1 MKLRDQV
8 VVVTGGGRGI
18 GAALCRRFAAEG
30 AAVVVVADVDGEAAL
45 AVASEIGGEGRPL
58 DVTEEPAVAAMV
70 AHVVR
75 EHGRIDLYCSNAG
88 IALGRGPETEDA
100 DWQRIWD
107 VNTMSHVLMA
117 RHVVPAMLA
126 AGGGYLLGTIS
137 AAGLLNAL
145 TSAPYGMTKAAALS
159 FFEWL
164 AIAYGDRIRV
174 SCLCPQGVRTRM
186 LELDDGMG
194 ALLRESALT
203 PEEVAG
209 AVVAGLAEERF
220 LILPHPEVATYF
232 ERKASDY
239 DRWLRGMRR
248 LRATVAGTEP

>member
-1 MKLRDQV
+1 MELQDRV
-8 VVVTGGGRGI
+8 VVVTGGGNGI
-18 GAALCRRFAAEG
+18 GAALSRRFAAEG
-30 AAVVVVADVDGEAAL
+30 AAVVVADLDDEAAQG
-45 AVASEIGGEGRPL
+45 VASEIGGEGRRL
-58 DVTEEPAVAAMV
+58 DVTDERAVATLV
-70 AHVVR
+70 TDLVR
-75 EHGRIDLYCSNAG
+75 ERGRIDLYCSNAG
-88 IALGRGPETEDA
+88 IALGKGPGTPDED
-100 DWQRIWD
+100 WRRIWD

-117 RHVVPAMLA
+117 RHVVPAMLE

-137 AAGLLNAL
+137 AAGLLNAM

-186 LELDDGMG
+186 LELDEGMG
-194 ALLRESALT
+194 ALLGEGALD

-209 AVVAGLAEERF
+209 SVVAGLREERF

-232 ERKASDY
+232 ERKATDY

-248 LRATVAGTEP
+248 LRASLPGA

>member
-1 MKLRDQV
+1 MELRGSV
-8 VVVTGGGRGI
+8 VVVTGGGNGI

-30 AAVVVVADVDGEAAL
+30 AGVVVADLDGNAAR
-45 AVASEIGGEGRPL
+45 AVASEIGGEGRTL
-58 DVTEEPAVAAMV
+58 DVTDQGAVAGLV
-70 AHVVR
+70 ADVVGER
-75 EHGRIDLYCSNAG
+75 GRIDLYCSNAG
-88 IALGRGPETEDA
+88 IALGTGPETPDQ
-100 DWQRIWD
+100 DWRRIWD

-117 RHVVPAMLA
+117 RHVVPAMLE

-137 AAGLLNAL
+137 AAGLLNAM

-186 LELDDGMG
+186 LELDEGMG

-203 PEEVAG
+203 PEQVAG
-209 AVVAGLAEERF
+209 SVVAGLREERF

-248 LRATVAGTEP
+248 LRATLI

>member
-1 MKLRDQV
+1 M
-8 VVVTGGGRGI
+8 
-18 GAALCRRFAAEG
+18 
-30 AAVVVVADVDGEAAL
+30 VVADLDGEGAR
-45 AVASEIGGEGRPL
+45 AVASEIGGEGCVL
-58 DVTEEPAVAAMV
+58 DVTDEGAVGSMV
-70 AHVVR
+70 SEVVR
-75 EHGRIDLYCSNAG
+75 DHGRIDLYCSNAG
-88 IALGRGPETEDA
+88 IALGHGPETSDE

-137 AAGLLNAL
+137 AAGLLNAM
-145 TSAPYGMTKAAALS
+145 TSAPYGVTKAAALS

-164 AIAYGDRIRV
+164 AIRYGDRLGV

-186 LELDDGMG
+186 LEQDRGMG
-194 ALLRESALT
+194 ALLRDGALT

-209 AVVAGLAEERF
+209 AVVSGLRDESF
-220 LILPHPEVATYF
+220 LILPHPEVLTYF
-232 ERKASDY
+232 GRKASDY

-248 LRATVAGTEP
+248 LRATVADTP

>member
-1 MKLRDQV
+1 

-30 AAVVVVADVDGEAAL
+30 AAAVVVADVDGEAAE
-45 AVASEIGGEGRPL
+45 AVASDIGGEGRAL
-58 DVTEEPAVAAMV
+58 DVTDERAVAAMV
-70 AHVVR
+70 ADVVR

-100 DWQRIWD
+100 DWRRIWD

-126 AGGGYLLGTIS
+126 AGSGYLLGTIS

-164 AIAYGDRIRV
+164 TIAHGDRIRV

-194 ALLRESALT
+194 TLLRESALT

-209 AVVAGLAEERF
+209 AVVAGLGEERF

-248 LRATVAGTEP
+248 LRATVTGDGP

>member
-1 MKLRDQV
+1 MELHDRV
-8 VVVTGGGRGI
+8 VIVTGGGGGI
-18 GAALCRRFAAEG
+18 GAALSRRFAAEG
-30 AAVVVVADVDGEAAL
+30 AAAVVVADLDGEAAQ
-45 AVASEIGGEGRPL
+45 AVASEIGGEARQL
-58 DVTEEPAVAAMV
+58 DVTHEPAVAALV
-70 AHVVR
+70 ADVVR
-75 EHGRIDLYCSNAG
+75 SRGRIDLYCSNAG
-88 IALGRGPETEDA
+88 IALGRGPQTPDE
-100 DWQRIWD
+100 DWQRIWN

-137 AAGLLNAL
+137 AAGLLNAV

-164 AIAYGDRIRV
+164 AIAYGDRLGV

-186 LELDDGMG
+186 LELDEDMA
-194 ALLRESALT
+194 ALLRESALA
-203 PEEVAG
+203 PDEVAA
-209 AVVAGLAEERF
+209 AVVAGLKEERF

-232 ERKASDY
+232 ERKATDY

-248 LRATVAGTEP
+248 LRATLPSS

>member
-1 MKLRDQV
+1 
-8 VVVTGGGRGI
+8 
-18 GAALCRRFAAEG
+18 
-30 AAVVVVADVDGEAAL
+30 
-45 AVASEIGGEGRPL
+45 
-58 DVTEEPAVAAMV
+58 
-70 AHVVR
+70 
-75 EHGRIDLYCSNAG
+75 
-88 IALGRGPETEDA
+88 
-100 DWQRIWD
+100 
-107 VNTMSHVLMA
+107 MA

-164 AIAYGDRIRV
+164 AIAHGDRIRV

-209 AVVAGLAEERF
+209 AVVTGLGEERF

-248 LRATVAGTEP
+248 LRATVADDDP

>member
-30 AAVVVVADVDGEAAL
+30 AAAVVVADVDGEAAE
-45 AVASEIGGEGRPL
+45 AVASDIGGEGRAL
-58 DVTEEPAVAAMV
+58 DVTDERAVAAMV
-70 AHVVR
+70 ADVVR

-100 DWQRIWD
+100 DWRRIWD

-117 RHVVPAMLA
+117 RHVVPTMLA
-126 AGGGYLLGTIS
+126 AGSGYLLGTIS

-164 AIAYGDRIRV
+164 AIAHGDRIRV

-209 AVVAGLAEERF
+209 AVVTGLGEERF

-248 LRATVAGTEP
+248 LRAAVADNSS

>member
-1 MKLRDQV
+1 MELHDRV
-8 VVVTGGGRGI
+8 VIVTGAGGGI
-18 GAALCRRFAAEG
+18 GAALSRRFAAEG
-30 AAVVVVADVDGEAAL
+30 AAAVVVADLDGEAAQ
-45 AVASEIGGEGRPL
+45 AVASEVGGEARQL
-58 DVTEEPAVAAMV
+58 DVTDEPAVAALV
-70 AHVVR
+70 ADVVR
-75 EHGRIDLYCSNAG
+75 DRGRIDLYCSNAG
-88 IALGRGPETEDA
+88 IALGRGPQTPDE
-100 DWQRIWD
+100 DWQRIWN

-137 AAGLLNAL
+137 AAGLLNAV

-164 AIAYGDRIRV
+164 AIAYGDRLGI

-186 LELDDGMG
+186 LELDEDMA
-194 ALLRESALT
+194 ALLRESALA
-203 PEEVAG
+203 PDEVAA
-209 AVVAGLAEERF
+209 AVVAGLREEHF

-232 ERKASDY
+232 ERKATDY

-248 LRATVAGTEP
+248 LRATLPSS